1 MGGKILAVGSNDSVL
16 QLAGPA
22 TKQIDLAG
30 KTIMRGFIN
39 THIHPHRDAI
49 IHYTDLSPPEY
60 RKYYRASGM
69 IFEWEDKKLVLE
81 QMKRIIAK
89 VDSDVEW
96 IIISGRPMIGGDS
109 LGPTVLVNAPVP
121 GMSGGRVILFHDLP
135 KLGLTRAELDAVS
148 PDNPPIISLSTGG
161 MINSKALVE
170 ARKRLP
176 GRQITDGDSGI
187 SPDPKR
193 GSLGTGDRQGADH
206 SSLGC
211 T

>member
-30 KTIMRGFIN
+30 KTIMLGFIN

-49 IHYTDLSPPEY
+49 IHYTDLLPPEY

-81 QMKRIIAK
+81 QIKRIIAK

-96 IIISGRPMIGGDS
+96 IIISGRPMIGGGS
-109 LGPTVLVNAPVP
+109 LGPKEADLLVLDRNPLDSALLDDQLATIKILMTMV
-121 GMSGGRVILFHDLP
+121 GGKVKYKATDFLP
-135 KLGLTRAELDAVS
+135 L
-148 PDNPPIISLSTGG
+148 
-161 MINSKALVE
+161 
-170 ARKRLP
+170 
-176 GRQITDGDSGI
+176 
-187 SPDPKR
+187 
-193 GSLGTGDRQGADH
+193 
-206 SSLGC
+206 
-211 T
+211 